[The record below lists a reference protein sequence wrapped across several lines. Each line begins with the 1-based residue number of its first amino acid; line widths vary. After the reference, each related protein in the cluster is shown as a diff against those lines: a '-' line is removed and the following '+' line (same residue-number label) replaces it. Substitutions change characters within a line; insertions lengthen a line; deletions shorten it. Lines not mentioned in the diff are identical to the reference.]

1 MQNIPLS
8 IQGVTFLTSFFSLT
22 VIEWNNLDQNT
33 RNSSCLNIFR
43 DTILKFI
50 RPSANTVFNSHNP
63 RRINVSQE
71 CGLV

>member
-63 RRINVSQE
+63 RRTNLSQE